1 DGKIKSFDLYKKSPI
16 NIDII
21 ELSDES
27 KLIGSLKFEVE
38 GINNNTFLLSFQEKK
53 IGEYKYGDTLVNNLG
68 KFVLNKVEENFSNDQ
83 FSISIIIES
92 VKKVAQAYRN
102 QLQIRL
108 LGKYTSVLEL
118 TVLHSNRQK
127 AEDYLN
133 TLIELYNS
141 EGIADRRFISENTLD
156 FLSKRLSVL
165 AEELEEVEGEAEKFK
180 KKNHV
185 TDIITEAKVWVE
197 NASEFEKKYIDI
209 NNQIEI
215 IDNVITGFIDEDTTG
230 KTFPMLDPLTSDPA
244 LATAIDEHNR
254 QVLRRNNLAQSAGP
268 ENHKIKQL
276 DQQIEAYKKAIRGNL
291 VQLKSNLLIT
301 RSEISKQR
309 ENLSGR
315 INTIPTLEKEFK
327 GIGRQQGIK
336 DALYLYL
343 LQKREET
350 EISLVAMAPNAK
362 IIDSAQTLD
371 TPVSPK
377 GKIIYIAAFIL
388 GILIPFAIIYLINL
402 MDTKVKSRLDV
413 EKLLTIPFLGD
424 VPHSESNEEIIKPSS
439 RSGSAEALRII
450 RTNMEFILSQIPE
463 GQAKTIFVTSTL
475 PK

>member
-1 DGKIKSFDLYKKSPI
+1 MNNNSQDNFFDDDKTESLNLREQVELYLVHWRWFVLAIILMLVGAHLYLRYSTPIYQAASVIMLKDDYRGGTANELSFFSDLGVLKGTKDNAENEMEILRSRTLSEKVIEKLNLNILYYKDGKIKSFDLYKKSPI

-185 TDIITEAKVWVE
+185 
-197 NASEFEKKYIDI
+197 
-209 NNQIEI
+209 
-215 IDNVITGFIDEDTTG
+215 
-230 KTFPMLDPLTSDPA
+230 
-244 LATAIDEHNR
+244 
-254 QVLRRNNLAQSAGP
+254 
-268 ENHKIKQL
+268 
-276 DQQIEAYKKAIRGNL
+276 
-291 VQLKSNLLIT
+291 
-301 RSEISKQR
+301 
-309 ENLSGR
+309 
-315 INTIPTLEKEFK
+315 
-327 GIGRQQGIK
+327 
-336 DALYLYL
+336 
-343 LQKREET
+343 
-350 EISLVAMAPNAK
+350 
-362 IIDSAQTLD
+362 
-371 TPVSPK
+371 
-377 GKIIYIAAFIL
+377 
-388 GILIPFAIIYLINL
+388 
-402 MDTKVKSRLDV
+402 
-413 EKLLTIPFLGD
+413 
-424 VPHSESNEEIIKPSS
+424 
-439 RSGSAEALRII
+439 
-450 RTNMEFILSQIPE
+450 
-463 GQAKTIFVTSTL
+463 
-475 PK
+475 